1 MKILHIKVKGV
12 SSTKEQG
19 KNMYENIVS
28 QLKKGF
34 LITDESIEV
43 KVLETDIDK
52 AFVEVK

>member
-12 SSTKEQG
+12 SSTKEKR

-34 LITDESIEV
+34 LITDGSIEV

-52 AFVEVK
+52 AFVEAE